1 MATPVNPEV
10 RRANAPVHDEPV
22 IGPDHQLPA
31 GHSAHR
37 VRNNIIRILIAVV
50 VLGGGVYYFKFRK
63 GSNAAESG
71 GSGSGRGSGGGGE
84 GRTVPVQV
92 AAVERKDMPIWLDGL
107 GTVAAF
113 QQVTVHVQVDGRL
126 DKVLFTE
133 GQEVHKGDVLAE
145 VDPRPFVVQL
155 HNAQGA
161 LARDTASRDT
171 SMRNLKRYQDLFQQK
186 LVAQQ
191 SVDQYIGEVGQ
202 FEGAMKIDQSQIEM
216 AQLNLDYAKV
226 KAPLDGIT
234 GVRLIDAGN
243 VVHAADATGLVV
255 ITAINPAAV
264 LFTVPQDRLT
274 GIATAIAGG
283 NVPVDI
289 RARDSNTVIATGT
302 LAVLDNQINQT
313 TATLKLKALVP
324 NPDHKL
330 WPNAFVKASMLL
342 ETRKDALVI
351 PAVAVQQGPA
361 YSYVF
366 VVDKDKTA
374 QMKKV
379 VVTLTTGDKAV
390 LESGVEVGEQVVIEG
405 QQSLRAGGK
414 VEIAKP
420 GEGAGSGSG
429 SGDAAS
435 GSGSG
440 EHHRGSGDHR
450 GSGAKHGGSGS
461 AVTQ

>member
-1 MATPVNPEV
+1 
-10 RRANAPVHDEPV
+10 
-22 IGPDHQLPA
+22 
-31 GHSAHR
+31 
-37 VRNNIIRILIAVV
+37 
-50 VLGGGVYYFKFRK
+50 
-63 GSNAAESG
+63 
-71 GSGSGRGSGGGGE
+71 
-84 GRTVPVQV
+84 VQV
-92 AAVERKDMPIWLDGL
+92 AAAERKDMPIWLDGL

-191 SVDQYIGEVGQ
+191 QVDQYIGEVGQ

-226 KAPLDGIT
+226 KSPLEGIT

-243 VVHAADATGLVV
+243 IVHAADATGLVV

-264 LFTVPQDRLT
+264 LFTVPQDKLV
-274 GIATAIAGG
+274 GISTALARGE
-283 NVPVDI
+283 VPVEI
-289 RARDSNTVIATGT
+289 RAREGGDPIAKGT

-313 TATLKLKALVP
+313 TATLKLKALIP
-324 NPDHKL
+324 NPDRKL

-351 PAVAVQQGPA
+351 PAVAVQQGPSHA
-361 YSYVF
+361 YVF
-366 VVDKDKTA
+366 VVDKNKTA
-374 QMKKV
+374 QMRNV
-379 VVTLTTGDKAV
+379 VVALPTGDKVV
-390 LESGVEVGEQVVIEG
+390 LESGLEVGEEVVIEG
-405 QQSLRAGGK
+405 QQQLRAGGK

-429 SGDAAS
+429 SGSADAAS

-450 GSGAKHGGSGS
+450 GSGATHGGSGS
-461 AVTQ
+461 AGTQ

>member
-10 RRANAPVHDEPV
+10 RRTNSPVHDTPA

-31 GHSAHR
+31 GHAEHR
-37 VRNNIIRILIAVV
+37 ARNNIIRVLIAIVV
-50 VLGGGVYYFKFRK
+50 IGGGAYFFKFRHS
-63 GSNAAESG
+63 SNAADAGG
-71 GSGSGRGSGGGGE
+71 GSGSGHGGAE
-84 GRTVPVQV
+84 GRVVPVQV
-92 AAVERKDMPIWLDGL
+92 ATAERKDMPIWLDGL

-171 SMRNLKRYQDLFQQK
+171 SQRNLKRYQDLFQQK

-191 SVDQYIGEVGQ
+191 QVDQYIGEVGQ
-202 FEGAMKIDQSQIEM
+202 FEGAMKIDQSQIES

-226 KAPLDGIT
+226 KSPLDGIT

-243 VVHAADATGLVV
+243 IVHAADATGLVV

-264 LFTVPQDRLT
+264 LFTVPQDKLT
-274 GIATAIAGG
+274 GIATALARGS
-283 NVPVDI
+283 VPVDI
-289 RARDSNTVIATGT
+289 RARDGSAVIASGT

-313 TATLKLKALVP
+313 TATLKLKAMIP
-324 NPDHKL
+324 NPEHKL

-342 ETRKDALVI
+342 ETRKDALVV
-351 PAVAVQQGPA
+351 PAVAVQQGPNGT
-361 YSYVF
+361 YVF
-366 VVDKDKTA
+366 VVGKDKTA

-379 VVTLTTGDKAV
+379 VVSLTTGDQTV
-390 LESGVEVGEQVVIEG
+390 LESGLDGGEQVVIEG
-405 QQSLRAGGK
+405 QNQLRAGGK

-420 GEGAGSGSG
+420 GEGAGDAASGSG
-429 SGDAAS
+429 T

-461 AVTQ
+461 AVTP

>member
-10 RRANAPVHDEPV
+10 RRPNSSVHDEPV

-37 VRNNIIRILIAVV
+37 VRNNILRILIAVV
-50 VLGGGVYYFKFRK
+50 VLGGGLYYFKFRHT
-63 GSNAAESG
+63 SNAADTAGG
-71 GSGSGRGSGGGGE
+71 GSGSGRGGGGE
-84 GRTVPVQV
+84 GRVVPVQV
-92 AAVERKDMPIWLDGL
+92 AVAERKDMPIWLDGL
-107 GTVAAF
+107 GTVAAL

-145 VDPRPFVVQL
+145 VDPRAFYVQL

-226 KAPLDGIT
+226 KSPLDGIT

-243 VVHAADATGLVV
+243 IVHAADVTGLVV

-274 GIATAIAGG
+274 GISAALARGD
-283 NVPVDI
+283 VPVEI
-289 RARDSNTVIATGT
+289 RAREGGDPIAKGT

-313 TATLKLKALVP
+313 TATLKLKAVVP
-324 NPDHKL
+324 NPERKL

-351 PAVAVQQGPA
+351 PAVAVQQGPTG
-361 YSYVF
+361 SYVF
-366 VVDKDKTA
+366 VVDANKTA
-374 QMKKV
+374 QMKNV
-379 VVTLTTGDKAV
+379 VVALPTGDKVV
-390 LESGVEVGEQVVIEG
+390 LESGIEVGDQVVIEG
-405 QQSLRAGGK
+405 QQQLRAGGK

-420 GEGAGSGSG
+420 GEAAGAGSG

-435 GSGSG
+435 AGSGD
-440 EHHRGSGDHR
+440 HHRGSGDHR

-461 AVTQ
+461 AVTP